1 MKKHILLT
9 LLLVSNTFNILA
21 QGTFNYEVQLT
32 PITIPNLPGLHS
44 FAQAQHNGKWLFLTG
59 RTDGIHARQPFN
71 AFPESSN
78 NTMIYVVD
86 NATQQ
91 VWSASV
97 ASLPTNLAEQMQ
109 STNTNFYQDDATLY
123 LIGGY
128 GFSVS
133 ANDHITFP
141 YMTSVN
147 VPGLIDAVVN
157 ATPITSH
164 FKQISNPIFSVTG
177 GQLGKIG
184 STFYLVGGHKF
195 DGRYNPMN
203 GPTFTQTYTNKIQKF
218 TIDNSGTQLS
228 FANYEAITD
237 AVHLHRR
244 DYNLIP
250 QIFPNGEEGYTIS
263 SGVFQINAD
272 LPFLYPIDIKASGY
286 FPQTQF
292 NQYLSNYHSAKIS
305 MYNATENSMHSL
317 FFGGISQY
325 YYSNGALV
333 QDNNVPFVKTI
344 SRVTRDA
351 NGTLTEYNLPIEMP
365 SLKGSSAEFIPN
377 LSLPHYS
384 NEVFQLSNITQSEFV
399 IGHIVGGIQ
408 SSSLNPF
415 TNNQTSTTSA
425 SPTVYE
431 VKLINTTLSNQNV
444 IDGSNPFDFMVSPN
458 PTDSTEVQ
466 LSFKLPYE
474 SSIEYLVTSMDGKLL
489 ENGEISN
496 ITTGD
501 NILLFDLDVKQSQ
514 TVIMTLIF
522 DGKYYA
528 SQKIIL
534 N

>member
-1 MKKHILLT
+1 MKKFLLSI
-9 LLLVSNTFNILA
+9 LLLVFITGFSQTS
-21 QGTFNYEVQLT
+21 FNYDVQIN
-32 PITIPNLPGLHS
+32 PISIPNLPGLHS
-44 FAQAQHNGKWLFLTG
+44 YAFAQHNGKWLFLAG

-71 AFPESSN
+71 AFPLGNN

-86 NATQQ
+86 KATQQ

-97 ASLPTNLAEQMQ
+97 ASLPTALAEQMQ
-109 STNTNFYQDDATLY
+109 STNTNYYQDGNSLY
-123 LIGGY
+123 IIGGY
-128 GFSVS
+128 GFSVTS
-133 ANDHITFP
+133 NDHITYP
-141 YMTSVN
+141 NLTSIN
-147 VPGLIDAVVN
+147 VSGLIDAVIN
-157 ATPITSH
+157 TTSISTH
-164 FKQISNPIFSVTG
+164 FKQISNSIFSVTG

-184 STFYLVGGHKF
+184 NTFHLVGGHKF

-203 GPTFTQTYTNKIQKF
+203 NPTFTQAYTNKIQKF

-228 FANYEAITD
+228 YANYVALTD

-244 DYNLIP
+244 DYNLMP

-263 SGVFQINAD
+263 SGVFQINVD

-292 NQYLSNYHSAKIS
+292 NQYLSNYHSAHASI
-305 MYNATENSMHSL
+305 YNASENSMHSI

-325 YYSNGALV
+325 YYNNGTLV
-333 QDNNVPFVKTI
+333 QDDNVPFVKTI
-344 SRVTRDA
+344 SRVTRDL
-351 NGTLTEYNLPIEMP
+351 NGVLTEYNLPIEMP

-377 LSLPHYS
+377 LDLPHYS
-384 NEVFQLSNITQSEFV
+384 NDVLQLNNISQTEFV

-415 TNNQTSTTSA
+415 TNNQSTTTSA

-431 VKLINTTLSNQNV
+431 VKLINTTLTNHDI
-444 IDGSNPFDFMVSPN
+444 IDGSNPFKFSVSPN
-458 PTDSTEVQ
+458 PTRNKEVQ
-466 LSFKLPYE
+466 LTFTLPYE
-474 SSIEYLVTSMDGKLL
+474 SSIEYLVTSIDGKLL

-496 ITTGD
+496 ITSGK
-501 NILLFDLDVKQSQ
+501 NVLLFDLEVKQSQ

-528 SQKIIL
+528 SQKVIV